1 MSDTVKYV
9 LDEEEDNEY
18 TALDAIQEVSEW
30 DLSSEEAAKKIL
42 KALKEDSGTGP
53 DALPVRILKKYAKE
67 LAKPVQSLTL
77 LIIAT
82 GVWPEF
88 WLHHWIAPLFKKRST
103 FDANN
108 YRGIHLTAQ
117 LSKVVERLIKSLY
130 LPYIFATCS
139 FGPKQSEISR
149 GTPS

>member
-1 MSDTVKYV
+1 MSD
-9 LDEEEDNEY
+9 LR
-18 TALDAIQEVSEW
+18 
-30 DLSSEEAAKKIL
+30 
-42 KALKEDSGTGP
+42 EDSGTGP
-53 DALPVRILKKYAKE
+53 DALPARILKKYAKE

-88 WLHHWIAPLFKKRST
+88 WLHHWIAQLSKKRST

-130 LPYIFATCS
+130 LPFIVATCS
-139 FGPKQSEISR
+139 FGPNQFAYSEGR
-149 GTPS
+149 GARDALAMLVLT